1 MLSAKTAA
9 EVTEAVNNELLND
22 RMNMDGVPPVVNLSN
37 KDEFVQ
43 LYCYN
48 SMMKAKPFLDQFMCG
63 LNHAGVSCVHFE

>member
-1 MLSAKTAA
+1 MLSAETAA

-37 KDEFVQ
+37 KAEVVQ

-48 SMMKAKPFLDQFMCG
+48 
-63 LNHAGVSCVHFE
+63 